1 MLRLSSFRL
10 QTRVKFYILPIILFL
25 GTLGTGLPAINGE
38 DTKSIEAQNAEST
51 KNDSVV
57 KEEGE
62 ALYRNPFFL
71 PTGVTFVEKQ
81 KRLSSGF
88 SSESETWDPDE
99 VPSNLSGIFQSEN
112 IVKANINGKWMKKG
126 DWLGEEQVVEIRED
140 SVILA
145 GKEKRSLS
153 LEGVETQLKVTER
166 VKQVYKEAK

>member
-1 MLRLSSFRL
+1 MLRLSSFKL
-10 QTRVKFYILPIILFL
+10 QIKVKFYLLPIILFL

-38 DTKSIEAQNAEST
+38 DTKSIETQNVEGA
-51 KNDSVV
+51 NNNSVV
-57 KEEGE
+57 KEEE

-71 PTGVTFVEKQ
+71 PTGVKFVEKE
-81 KRLSSGF
+81 KRLGSGF

-153 LEGVETQLKVTER
+153 LESVETQLKVNER